1 MNLMEKI
8 FQEVEKYVSQA
19 FGQEGSGHDIY
30 HLKRVF
36 NIALNIQEKEGGD
49 RLIIGVAA
57 LLHDIHRL
65 MQSSAKKVVTPE
77 ESLPRVKEILD
88 TLDLKAEQKNR
99 ILNSIVFH
107 ENYNFSNTEKVS
119 LDIETQIL
127 QDADRLD
134 AIGAIG
140 IGRCFTYSGHYDIP
154 MWLPEVPV
162 DDKIYKVTVHDP
174 SALHHFYTKLLK
186 LGSDMNTDTGRRMA
200 KERHKFM
207 QDFVTRFLDEW
218 GGKF

>member
-1 MNLMEKI
+1 MEKI

-19 FGQEGSGHDIY
+19 FGQEGTGHDIY

-57 LLHDIHRL
+57 LLHDVHRL
-65 MQSSAKKVVTPE
+65 MQSNAKKIVTPE

-88 TLDLKAEQKNR
+88 TFDLKDEQKNK
-99 ILNSIVFH
+99 ILNSIGFH
-107 ENYNFSNTEKVS
+107 ENYNFSNTEKIS

-140 IGRCFTYSGHYDIP
+140 IGRCFTYCGHYDIP
-154 MWLPEVPV
+154 MWLPDIAVN
-162 DDKIYKVTVHDP
+162 DKDYKLTVHDP

-186 LGSDMNTDTGRRMA
+186 LGNDMNTDTGRHMA

-207 QDFVTRFLDEW
+207 QDFVTHFLDEW
-218 GGKF
+218 NGKL